1 MSRSNLI
8 LRLPIAIAFLVMLG
22 AGAQICQAQSGG
34 AGGMRSE
41 LTEML
46 RKHDEALNKHDLESV
61 VALFAPGARTVLL
74 GTGPGE
80 RFEGRD
86 GIRAAYTEIFKDFD
100 KGTST
105 HNCYWKQ
112 GAGTAQVAWG
122 AAQCKFTDS
131 RAGKPREYELNVSGV
146 LQKQAG
152 KWYFVLL
159 HYSNLTGSS
168 NQ

>member
-1 MSRSNLI
+1 MHRSVL
-8 LRLPIAIAFLVMLG
+8 LRRLPVAIAILVALG
-22 AGAQICQAQSGG
+22 AGAQICRAQSGG
-34 AGGMRSE
+34 GAVRSE
-41 LTEML
+41 MSEML
-46 RKHDEALNKHDLESV
+46 RKHDEALNKHDLEAV
-61 VALFAPGARTVLL
+61 VSLFAPGAKTVVL
-74 GTGPGE
+74 GTGAGE

-112 GAGTAQVAWG
+112 GGGTAQMVWG

-131 RAGKPREYELNVSGV
+131 KGGKPREYELNVSGV

-152 KWYFVLL
+152 KWYFVML
-159 HYSNLTGSS
+159 HYSNLTGTST
-168 NQ
+168 Q